1 MNYER
6 VWGSGRGL
14 FAVSTIMLI
23 QNTTVITRGSRWS
36 IQYSY
41 SNHRFS

>member
-14 FAVSTIMLI
+14 FVVFTIMLI
-23 QNTTVITRGSRWS
+23 QNTTVITRGSR
-36 IQYSY
+36 
-41 SNHRFS
+41 